1 MELQVYFGR
10 KRFFYS
16 CSFSWY
22 TFPVSLWNSP
32 CIRCTACSYTNGG
45 LRLPYELFCTSFP
58 SFLGKASRVPAT
70 VLPWPL
76 GSVCRHL
83 WLTSRGRRPGCCNS
97 PPPHTQ
103 DSPMGK
109 DCPTW
114 MAEVLRL
121 RGPGLP
127 CNLHHSSVTT
137 RGPSDGQSLTHTPWH
152 TCTQAQWPAEQ
163 IRSRTAGSEAPG
175 APGPGRA
182 GRSPS
187 QAPTTPSQGQSLS
200 VPSSDAQ
207 S

>member
-97 PPPHTQ
+97 PPHTHTGQPHGQ
-103 DSPMGK
+103 
-109 DCPTW
+109 
-114 MAEVLRL
+114 
-121 RGPGLP
+121 GLP
-127 CNLHHSSVTT
+127 HLDGRGAEAKGPWSAMQSASLISDHP
-137 RGPSDGQSLTHTPWH
+137 GPSDGQSLTHTPWH
-152 TCTQAQWPAEQ
+152 TRTQAQWPAEQ